1 MRLHV
6 MRSRE
11 TPESRRRAARPG
23 IGIIECLILIVILGV
38 SIAAIL
44 STMEW
49 GSRSYAFAREDLDRR
64 VLLFNWFQAFESF
77 YPGIANDFADA
88 CEQTTDFLGG
98 QWRATSLSPPT
109 GEVVVKGMR
118 FQVRETANGG
128 GIMIM
133 NVTVYPSQ
141 RERSELVFS
150 KRFNVFSS
158 ETVSDDVI

>member
-1 MRLHV
+1 MRL
-6 MRSRE
+6 RE
-11 TPESRRRAARPG
+11 MPESRGRTARPG
-23 IGIIECLILIVILGV
+23 IGIVECILLIIILGV
-38 SIAAIL
+38 TIAAIL

-77 YPGIANDFADA
+77 YPGVTNDFADA

-98 QWRATSLSPPT
+98 QWQATSTSPPT
-109 GEVVVKGMR
+109 GEATVKGTR
-118 FQVRETANGG
+118 FQVRETANGD
-128 GIMIM
+128 GILIM
-133 NVTVYPSQ
+133 NITVRPSQ

-150 KRFNVFSS
+150 KRFNAFSS